1 LITPSK
7 PSILIID
14 DDLSILSTFNRI
26 FQRKGFCVT
35 TAEKGQEA
43 IEKLNNNC
51 FDVALVDFCLPDME
65 GSDLFPHIQ
74 RTSPK
79 AVRVM
84 LTGKASL
91 IDGVNG
97 DDALLSKPINPEK
110 LLSIIES
117 KLKAL
122 NIET

>member
-14 DDLSILSTFNRI
+14 DDLSILNTFNRI
-26 FQRKGFCVT
+26 FQRNGFCVA

-43 IEKLNNNC
+43 IDKLNNNC

-65 GSDLFPHIQ
+65 GSDLLPHIQ

-79 AVRVM
+79 AVRVL

-91 IDGVNG
+91 IEGVNG
-97 DDALLSKPINPEK
+97 ADALLSKPINPEK